1 MIGKTIRKSCVALI
15 IFAAVFISTDCKKQ
29 IRCGCGKDIYVTLTN
44 ASSYIYFTADKG
56 VITASIVGNPYGVY
70 NFCNPTE
77 MAAKLVDAQYGDI
90 MLLTG
95 NVYYDCT
102 SVYQS
107 SSSGYQ
113 SLVQYYQIQVSDLT
127 LDMYG
132 KKSGNPVN

>member
-1 MIGKTIRKSCVALI
+1 MIGKTIRKSCIALI
-15 IFAAVFISTDCKKQ
+15 ILAAVFISTDCNKQ
-29 IRCGCGKDIYVTLTN
+29 VRCGCGKDIYLSFPGVPV
-44 ASSYIYFTADKG
+44 YIYFSADKA
-56 VITASIVGNPYGVY
+56 VITASLVGQQYVVY

-95 NVYYDCT
+95 DVYYDCQ
-102 SVYQS
+102 SVYQQS
-107 SSSGYQ
+107 NSGYQ
-113 SLVQYYQIQVSDLT
+113 GLVQYYQVQVSELV

>member
-29 IRCGCGKDIYVTLTN
+29 IRCGCGKDIYISITSTS
-44 ASSYIYFTADKG
+44 AYIYFTADKA

-77 MAAKLVDAQYGDI
+77 MATKLVDAQNGDI

-95 NVYYDCT
+95 DVYYDCT

-107 SSSGYQ
+107 SSGYNQ
-113 SLVQYYQIQVSDLT
+113 SLVQYYQIQVTDLE

-132 KKSGNPVN
+132 KKSGKPVN